1 MSVSND
7 LLPPGQPTPR
17 TIMCP
22 FIPIIKSNHGSNG
35 RSGFLFRSTWKP
47 YALSLLCDCV
57 EDVSAS
63 RLLIRRF
70 RAPNMVLAVDS
81 CIFSYILLFLSPSL
95 FPFLLLLSPSLV
107 VFLLSFCF
115 VNYSKL
121 TATSTWPNLVANKTN
136 TARNILT
143 SSITSLSTPKPK
155 E

>member
-7 LLPPGQPTPR
+7 LLPPRQPTPR

-81 CIFSYILLFLSPSL
+81 RIFLVSSSLSVSWTSPFLLFLSPCL
-95 FPFLLLLSPSLV
+95 IVLLSSCCAFASQLWQVNCNNFNLAQSTCKQNKHSLQ
-107 VFLLSFCF
+107 
-115 VNYSKL
+115 
-121 TATSTWPNLVANKTN
+121 
-136 TARNILT
+136 
-143 SSITSLSTPKPK
+143 
-155 E
+155 

>member
-1 MSVSND
+1 MPVSND
-7 LLPPGQPTPR
+7 LLPLREPAPR

-70 RAPNMVLAVDS
+70 RAPNMALAVDS
-81 CIFSYILLFLSPSL
+81 CISSRIFFSSGLLAFITFSSSC
-95 FPFLLLLSPSLV
+95 LLVLLSSSCCPLLRQLVMQVNCNFNLAQSRCKQNKHSLQ
-107 VFLLSFCF
+107 
-115 VNYSKL
+115 
-121 TATSTWPNLVANKTN
+121 
-136 TARNILT
+136 
-143 SSITSLSTPKPK
+143 
-155 E
+155 